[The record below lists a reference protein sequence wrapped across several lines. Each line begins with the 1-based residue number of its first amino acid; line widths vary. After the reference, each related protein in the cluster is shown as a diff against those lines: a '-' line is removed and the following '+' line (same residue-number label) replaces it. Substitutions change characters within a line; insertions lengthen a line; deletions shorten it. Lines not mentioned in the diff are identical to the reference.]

1 MKRII
6 LLLTGILFLFT
17 MSVTS
22 PTFAQ
27 GDPGRGPEQS
37 YRQDSGTNH
46 RHVKKHKKHHK
57 KYKKYKKHK
66 KYHRHH
72 RPRAAD
78 PDRASSY

>member
-27 GDPGRGPEQS
+27 GDPGRSPESS
-37 YRQDSGTNH
+37 YEQGYGSH
-46 RHVKKHKKHHK
+46 QQHVKKHKKHHK
-57 KYKKYKKHK
+57 KHKKHKKYKKHRK
-66 KYHRHH
+66 HDTQPQA
-72 RPRAAD
+72 PRV
-78 PDRASSY
+78 

>member
-27 GDPGRGPEQS
+27 GGPVQGPEPS
-37 YRQDSGTNH
+37 YDSGTKTH
-46 RHVKKHKKHHK
+46 HVKKHKKHHK
-57 KYKKYKKHK
+57 KHKKHK
-66 KYHRHH
+66 KHRKH
-72 RPRAAD
+72 RKHNTPPQAPRT
-78 PDRASSY
+78 